1 MHQQASEVIEYMYA
15 VTADEGEAARR
26 EMVYSFYGQYFLLL
40 KVMDQSKPSE
50 TMTLKQHLEKK
61 PQLAE

>member
-1 MHQQASEVIEYMYA
+1 MYA
-15 VTADEGEAARR
+15 VTADDGEAARR

-61 PQLAE
+61 P